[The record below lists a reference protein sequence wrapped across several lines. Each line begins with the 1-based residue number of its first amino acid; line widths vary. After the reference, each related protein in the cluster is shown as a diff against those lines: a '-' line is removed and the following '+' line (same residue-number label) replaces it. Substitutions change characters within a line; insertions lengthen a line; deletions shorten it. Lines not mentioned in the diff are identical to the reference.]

1 MGGIELNA
9 TDDELVFE
17 ERPVEKQKVAADKP
31 LASDQRPAASQV
43 AAANNKAISLE
54 VESMARRESSFLEEA
69 SGVGTPEP
77 PLVTLNL
84 KSAMMISEPEQTTSE
99 LVLEVEPIIRAKP
112 AVEIEPAPITVVSE
126 SDSVLSAP
134 VSDIPTKLNFVDKS
148 DEIVRLASSV
158 ARLEHL
164 KREDIERKSQASAR
178 VVEAASSAAP
188 IPPASSAAP
197 VAPTPPPSL
206 AQPAAP
212 VAPTPPPSLAQ
223 PAAPV
228 APTPPPSL
236 AQPAAVST
244 AAHVSA
250 QPPGVSSLLLNE
262 RRAVNQNAESSEKR
276 QAIDLFETLLGSAV
290 KGGAS
295 DVLLKQGQVPM
306 FRWNGELYPS
316 RNGPRLDSRF
326 FENLA
331 AAILSPVHC
340 DRLNDIHDVD
350 FSFQSHRGGRV
361 RINIFH
367 QRGELGLVARLI
379 PTEIPTFE
387 KLEMGTSV
395 RQLMDQKRGLIL
407 VTGATGSG
415 KSTTL
420 AAMLDYIN
428 STRTSHVITIE
439 DPIEFVHND
448 KRSMF
453 NQRELGLD
461 TRSYAA
467 ALKSA
472 LRQAPDVILVGEL
485 RDAETTEVALQAAET
500 GHLVLSTLHTN
511 DAADSIL
518 RILGITGLDKE
529 TIVRAQ
535 LADSLRGVV
544 SQRLI
549 KRKDRPGRVAAQEIM
564 VNTATIREKL
574 LKGGHPSVV
583 RDFIVQGAHS
593 GMQSFDQ
600 HLIQLVNSG
609 AVDYEEALRNATNRD
624 DFALRFNGVSDGREA
639 S

>member
-1 MGGIELNA
+1 MNGIELSA
-9 TDDELVFE
+9 ADDELVFE
-17 ERPVEKQKVAADKP
+17 ERPVEKQRVVVDKP
-31 LASDQRPAASQV
+31 AAPDKRPAASQP
-43 AAANNKAISLE
+43 AAANNKTISLE
-54 VESMARRESSFLEEA
+54 AESMVRRESSVLEEA
-69 SGVGTPEP
+69 SGVGASEA

-84 KSAMMISEPEQTTSE
+84 KSAMMMSEPEQKKSE
-99 LVLEVEPIIRAKP
+99 LVLEVEPMCRAKP
-112 AVEIEPAPITVVSE
+112 AVKIEAAPITVVSE

-158 ARLEHL
+158 AKLEQL
-164 KREDIERKSQASAR
+164 KKENIERNSQASAR

-188 IPPASSAAP
+188 IPPTSSAAP
-197 VAPTPPPSL
+197 IPPASSVAPGPQTPS
-206 AQPAAP
+206 
-212 VAPTPPPSLAQ
+212 
-223 PAAPV
+223 
-228 APTPPPSL
+228 PSL

-244 AAHVSA
+244 AAQVSA
-250 QPPGVSSLLLNE
+250 QPPVVSSLLLNE

-276 QAIDLFETLLGSAV
+276 QAIDLFETLLSSAV

-361 RINIFH
+361 RVNIFH

-379 PTEIPTFE
+379 PSEIPTFE
-387 KLEMGTSV
+387 KLEMGKNV
-395 RQLMDQKRGLIL
+395 RQLLDQKRGLIL

-518 RILGITGLDKE
+518 RILGITGQDKE

-593 GMQSFDQ
+593 GMQSFDH

-609 AVDYEEALRNATNRD
+609 LVDYEEALRNSTNRD
-624 DFALRFNGVSDGREA
+624 DFALRFNGVNDGREA

>member
-9 TDDELVFE
+9 TDDELVFD
-17 ERPVEKQKVAADKP
+17 ERPVEKQRVVVDKP
-31 LASDQRPAASQV
+31 AAPDKRPAASQP
-43 AAANNKAISLE
+43 AAANNKTISLE
-54 VESMARRESSFLEEA
+54 AESMARRESSVLEEA
-69 SGVGTPEP
+69 SGVGASEA

-84 KSAMMISEPEQTTSE
+84 KSAMVISEPEQTTSE
-99 LVLEVEPIIRAKP
+99 LVLEVEPKIRAKP
-112 AVEIEPAPITVVSE
+112 EVEIEAAPITVVSE

-158 ARLEHL
+158 ARLEQL
-164 KREDIERKSQASAR
+164 KKENIERNSQASAR
-178 VVEAASSAAP
+178 VAEAASSAAP
-188 IPPASSAAP
+188 IPP
-197 VAPTPPPSL
+197 TPF
-206 AQPAAP
+206 
-212 VAPTPPPSLAQ
+212 
-223 PAAPV
+223 
-228 APTPPPSL
+228 PSL
-236 AQPAAVST
+236 AQPAAVS
-244 AAHVSA
+244 AAAQVSA
-250 QPPGVSSLLLNE
+250 QPSGVSSLLLNE

-361 RINIFH
+361 RVNIFH

-387 KLEMGTSV
+387 KLEMGSSV

-609 AVDYEEALRNATNRD
+609 TVDYEEALRNATNRD

>member
-1 MGGIELNA
+1 MNGIELS
-9 TDDELVFE
+9 TSDDELVFE
-17 ERPVEKQKVAADKP
+17 QRPVEKQRVVAEKAPFPDK
-31 LASDQRPAASQV
+31 RPAVSQP
-43 AAANNKAISLE
+43 AAANNKINPKEA
-54 VESMARRESSFLEEA
+54 ESMARPESSFLEEA
-69 SGVGTPEP
+69 SGVGMPEA

-84 KSAMMISEPEQTTSE
+84 KSAMMMSEPEQKNSE
-99 LVLEVEPIIRAKP
+99 LVLDVEPVRRAKP
-112 AVEIEPAPITVVSE
+112 AVEIEPAPITKVSE
-126 SDSVLSAP
+126 TDSLLSEP
-134 VSDIPTKLNFVDKS
+134 ETVFPTKKNSVDKS
-148 DEIVRLASSV
+148 DEMVRLASSV
-158 ARLEHL
+158 ARLEQL
-164 KREDIERKSQASAR
+164 KRDDVQRNSQASAR
-178 VVEAASSAAP
+178 VVQVASAT
-188 IPPASSAAP
+188 
-197 VAPTPPPSL
+197 PTPPPS
-206 AQPAAP
+206 AASAVP
-212 VAPTPPPSLAQ
+212 
-223 PAAPV
+223 
-228 APTPPPSL
+228 PTPPPSL
-236 AQPAAVST
+236 AQPAAVL
-244 AAHVSA
+244 AAADVSRQSA
-250 QPPGVSSLLLNE
+250 GVSSLLLNE
-262 RRAVNQNAESSEKR
+262 RRAVNQNAESFEKR
-276 QAIDLFETLLGSAV
+276 EAIDLFETLLGSAV

-331 AAILSPVHC
+331 AAILNPVHC
-340 DRLNDIHDVD
+340 ERLNDIHDVD

-361 RINIFH
+361 RVNIFH

-379 PTEIPTFE
+379 PSEIPTFE
-387 KLEMGTSV
+387 KLEMGKSV

-518 RILGITGLDKE
+518 RILGITGQDKE

-564 VNTATIREKL
+564 LNTATIREKL

-609 AVDYEEALRNATNRD
+609 LVDYEEALRNSTNRD

>member
-31 LASDQRPAASQV
+31 LASDQRPAASQ
-43 AAANNKAISLE
+43 AAAAKNKAISVE
-54 VESMARRESSFLEEA
+54 AESMARRESSFLEEA

-99 LVLEVEPIIRAKP
+99 LVLEVEPKTRAKP
-112 AVEIEPAPITVVSE
+112 EVEIEAAPITVVSE

-158 ARLEHL
+158 ARLEQL
-164 KREDIERKSQASAR
+164 KKENIERNSQASAR

-197 VAPTPPPSL
+197 IPPASSVAPGPQTPS
-206 AQPAAP
+206 
-212 VAPTPPPSLAQ
+212 
-223 PAAPV
+223 
-228 APTPPPSL
+228 PSL

-244 AAHVSA
+244 AAQVSA
-250 QPPGVSSLLLNE
+250 QPSGVSSLLLNE

-361 RINIFH
+361 RVNIFH

-379 PTEIPTFE
+379 PNEIPTFE
-387 KLEMGTSV
+387 KLEMGSSV

-467 ALKSA
+467 AVKSA

-609 AVDYEEALRNATNRD
+609 TVDYEEALRNATNRD

>member
-1 MGGIELNA
+1 MNGIELSA

-17 ERPVEKQKVAADKP
+17 ERPAEKQRVVVDKP
-31 LASDQRPAASQV
+31 AAPDKRPAASQP
-43 AAANNKAISLE
+43 AAANNKTISLE
-54 VESMARRESSFLEEA
+54 AESMARRESSFLEEA
-69 SGVGTPEP
+69 SGVGTPEA

-84 KSAMMISEPEQTTSE
+84 KSAMMMSEPEQEKSE
-99 LVLEVEPIIRAKP
+99 LVLEVEPMRRAKP
-112 AVEIEPAPITVVSE
+112 AVEIEPAPITKVSE
-126 SDSVLSAP
+126 TDSLLSEP
-134 VSDIPTKLNFVDKS
+134 ESVFPTKNNFVDKS

-158 ARLEHL
+158 ARLEQL
-164 KREDIERKSQASAR
+164 KRDDVERNSQASAR
-178 VVEAASSAAP
+178 VVEVESTVL
-188 IPPASSAAP
+188 I
-197 VAPTPPPSL
+197 PPPSVT
-206 AQPAAP
+206 AAVP
-212 VAPTPPPSLAQ
+212 
-223 PAAPV
+223 
-228 APTPPPSL
+228 PTPPPSL
-236 AQPAAVST
+236 AQPAAVSS
-244 AAHVSA
+244 ASQVSR
-250 QPPGVSSLLLNE
+250 QSGGVSSLLLNE
-262 RRAVNQNAESSEKR
+262 RRAVNQNAESFEKR
-276 QAIDLFETLLGSAV
+276 EAIDLFETLLSSAV

-331 AAILSPVHC
+331 AAILNPVHC
-340 DRLNDIHDVD
+340 ERLNDIHDVD

-361 RINIFH
+361 RVNIFH

-379 PTEIPTFE
+379 PSEIPTFE
-387 KLEMGTSV
+387 KLEMGKSV

-518 RILGITGLDKE
+518 RILGITGQDKE

-574 LKGGHPSVV
+574 LKGGHPSIV

-609 AVDYEEALRNATNRD
+609 LVDYEEALRNSTNRD

>member
-31 LASDQRPAASQV
+31 LASDQRPAASQ
-43 AAANNKAISLE
+43 AAAAKNKAISVE
-54 VESMARRESSFLEEA
+54 AESMARRESSFLEEA

-99 LVLEVEPIIRAKP
+99 LVLEVEPKTRAKP
-112 AVEIEPAPITVVSE
+112 EVEIEAAPITVVSE

-158 ARLEHL
+158 ARLEQL
-164 KREDIERKSQASAR
+164 KKENIERNSQASAR

-188 IPPASSAAP
+188 IPPTSSAAPIPPASSAAP
-197 VAPTPPPSL
+197 IPPASSAAPIPPASSVAPGPQTPS
-206 AQPAAP
+206 
-212 VAPTPPPSLAQ
+212 
-223 PAAPV
+223 
-228 APTPPPSL
+228 PSL

-244 AAHVSA
+244 AAQVSA
-250 QPPGVSSLLLNE
+250 QPSGVSSLLLNE

-361 RINIFH
+361 RVNIFH

-387 KLEMGTSV
+387 KLEMGSSV

-609 AVDYEEALRNATNRD
+609 TVDYEEALRNATNRD

>member
-17 ERPVEKQKVAADKP
+17 ERPVEKQKVAGDKP
-31 LASDQRPAASQV
+31 LASDQRPAASQA

-99 LVLEVEPIIRAKP
+99 LLLEVEPIIRANP
-112 AVEIEPAPITVVSE
+112 AVKIEPAPITVVSE

-178 VVEAASSAAP
+178 VVEAGSSAAP
-188 IPPASSAAP
+188 IPTASS
-197 VAPTPPPSL
+197 
-206 AQPAAP
+206 
-212 VAPTPPPSLAQ
+212 
-223 PAAPV
+223 AAPV

-250 QPPGVSSLLLNE
+250 QPSGVSSLLLNE

-518 RILGITGLDKE
+518 RILGITGQDKE
-529 TIVRAQ
+529 IIVRAQ

>member
-31 LASDQRPAASQV
+31 LASDQRPAASQ
-43 AAANNKAISLE
+43 AAAAKNKAISVE
-54 VESMARRESSFLEEA
+54 AESMARRESSFLEEA

-99 LVLEVEPIIRAKP
+99 LVLEVEPKTRAKP
-112 AVEIEPAPITVVSE
+112 EVEIEAAPITVVSE

-158 ARLEHL
+158 ARLEQL
-164 KREDIERKSQASAR
+164 KKENIERNSQASAR

-188 IPPASSAAP
+188 IPPTSSAAP
-197 VAPTPPPSL
+197 IPPASSVAPGPQTPS
-206 AQPAAP
+206 
-212 VAPTPPPSLAQ
+212 
-223 PAAPV
+223 
-228 APTPPPSL
+228 PSL

-244 AAHVSA
+244 AAQVSA
-250 QPPGVSSLLLNE
+250 QPSGVSSLLLNE

-361 RINIFH
+361 RVNIFH

-387 KLEMGTSV
+387 KLEMGSSV

-609 AVDYEEALRNATNRD
+609 TVDYEEALRNATNRD

>member
-31 LASDQRPAASQV
+31 LASDQRPAASQ
-43 AAANNKAISLE
+43 AAAAKNKAISVE
-54 VESMARRESSFLEEA
+54 AESMARRESSFLEEA

-99 LVLEVEPIIRAKP
+99 LVLEVEPKTRAKP
-112 AVEIEPAPITVVSE
+112 EVEIEAAPITVVSE

-158 ARLEHL
+158 ARLEQL
-164 KREDIERKSQASAR
+164 KKENIERNSQAPAR
-178 VVEAASSAAP
+178 VVEAASLAAPIPPTSSAAP
-188 IPPASSAAP
+188 IPPASS
-197 VAPTPPPSL
+197 VAPSPQTPS
-206 AQPAAP
+206 
-212 VAPTPPPSLAQ
+212 
-223 PAAPV
+223 
-228 APTPPPSL
+228 PSL

-244 AAHVSA
+244 AAQVSA
-250 QPPGVSSLLLNE
+250 QPSGVSSLLLNE

-361 RINIFH
+361 RVNIFH

-379 PTEIPTFE
+379 PNEIPTFE
-387 KLEMGTSV
+387 KLEMGSSV

-609 AVDYEEALRNATNRD
+609 TVDYEEALRNATNRD

>member
-1 MGGIELNA
+1 M
-9 TDDELVFE
+9 
-17 ERPVEKQKVAADKP
+17 
-31 LASDQRPAASQV
+31 
-43 AAANNKAISLE
+43 
-54 VESMARRESSFLEEA
+54 
-69 SGVGTPEP
+69 
-77 PLVTLNL
+77 
-84 KSAMMISEPEQTTSE
+84 
-99 LVLEVEPIIRAKP
+99 
-112 AVEIEPAPITVVSE
+112 
-126 SDSVLSAP
+126 
-134 VSDIPTKLNFVDKS
+134 
-148 DEIVRLASSV
+148 
-158 ARLEHL
+158 
-164 KREDIERKSQASAR
+164 
-178 VVEAASSAAP
+178 
-188 IPPASSAAP
+188 
-197 VAPTPPPSL
+197 
-206 AQPAAP
+206 
-212 VAPTPPPSLAQ
+212 
-223 PAAPV
+223 
-228 APTPPPSL
+228 
-236 AQPAAVST
+236 
-244 AAHVSA
+244 
-250 QPPGVSSLLLNE
+250 LNE

-518 RILGITGLDKE
+518 RILGITGQDKE

>member
-1 MGGIELNA
+1 
-9 TDDELVFE
+9 
-17 ERPVEKQKVAADKP
+17 
-31 LASDQRPAASQV
+31 
-43 AAANNKAISLE
+43 
-54 VESMARRESSFLEEA
+54 
-69 SGVGTPEP
+69 
-77 PLVTLNL
+77 
-84 KSAMMISEPEQTTSE
+84 
-99 LVLEVEPIIRAKP
+99 
-112 AVEIEPAPITVVSE
+112 
-126 SDSVLSAP
+126 
-134 VSDIPTKLNFVDKS
+134 
-148 DEIVRLASSV
+148 
-158 ARLEHL
+158 
-164 KREDIERKSQASAR
+164 
-178 VVEAASSAAP
+178 
-188 IPPASSAAP
+188 
-197 VAPTPPPSL
+197 
-206 AQPAAP
+206 
-212 VAPTPPPSLAQ
+212 
-223 PAAPV
+223 
-228 APTPPPSL
+228 
-236 AQPAAVST
+236 
-244 AAHVSA
+244 
-250 QPPGVSSLLLNE
+250 
-262 RRAVNQNAESSEKR
+262 
-276 QAIDLFETLLGSAV
+276 
-290 KGGAS
+290 
-295 DVLLKQGQVPM
+295 
-306 FRWNGELYPS
+306 
-316 RNGPRLDSRF
+316 
-326 FENLA
+326 
-331 AAILSPVHC
+331 VHC

-387 KLEMGTSV
+387 KLEMGLTV

-518 RILGITGLDKE
+518 RILGITGQDKE